1 MSLCTKCMD
10 PVIKACFNGQ
20 VPCREWLH
28 SSQVAQQPPSQ
39 CALTRLESGLWKEE
53 LRLCQKA
60 RVMFAVVGM
69 KLGLTAIVDI
79 SVMFSKTPLGW

>member
-1 MSLCTKCMD
+1 MD

-20 VPCREWLH
+20 VPSREWLH
-28 SSQVAQQPPSQ
+28 SSQVAQQPSSQ
-39 CALTRLESGLWKEE
+39 CALTRLESGLWQEE
-53 LRLCQKA
+53 VRLCQKA
-60 RVMFAVVGM
+60 GVMFAVVGM